1 VTETRRFTPLELVDG
16 RPRWASTDRAQVWR
30 EVLRRRLA
38 TQRLTG
44 DAPSTAAEVVRVLG
58 CVQSQEYGHALWS
71 LGMRT
76 SGLTVADVQAEFDSG
91 SFLRTHILRP
101 TWHFVAAEDIR
112 WILQVTAPRVQ
123 RLNQTIYRQHG
134 LDPATLERGLAI
146 IIEELEGGGHR
157 TRVEL
162 GKALADR
169 GLASQ
174 GTGLAYIV
182 MNAELAGVICSGPIR
197 GAQQTYALL
206 DERVPRTADALRAS
220 ANRAPPHG
228 GGASGG
234 VLSSAS
240 DDDGGGFQARCA
252 SSAGKGDIPELAAR
266 FFLGHG
272 PASIQDLARWS
283 SLTVG
288 QCRDALNVIKDQL
301 GCMSV
306 EGEELWFDP
315 AAPPPGPVPGALLMP
330 LYDEVTLSYPVI
342 NFPQSAGHPHQPG
355 EDLFVGC
362 VIISETNVG
371 LWRRTLRGRKMIME
385 VTVSA
390 GVLSRSRDILEAA
403 AADLATFLG
412 KELELTITS

>member
-1 VTETRRFTPLELVDG
+1 ML
-16 RPRWASTDRAQVWR
+16 S
-30 EVLRRRLA
+30 RRLA

-44 DAPSTAAEVVRVLG
+44 DSPSTAAEVVRVLG

-71 LGMRT
+71 LGLRT

-123 RLNQTIYRQHG
+123 KLNQTIYRQHG

-146 IIEELEGGGHR
+146 LIEELEGGRYR
-157 TRVEL
+157 TRAEL
-162 GKALADR
+162 GRALADR

-174 GTGLAYIV
+174 GIGLAYIV

-206 DERVPRTADALRAS
+206 DERVPRSEDALRAS
-220 ANRAPPHG
+220 ANRAPHG

-240 DDDGGGFQARCA
+240 DKDGGGFQARCA
-252 SSAGKGDIPELAAR
+252 SSARKGDIPELAAR

-283 SLTVG
+283 SLTIG
-288 QCRDALNVIKDQL
+288 QCRDALDVIKDQL
-301 GCMSV
+301 GCISV

-315 AAPPPGPVPGALLMP
+315 AAPSPGPVPGALLMP
-330 LYDEVTLSYPVI
+330 LYDELTLSYPVI
-342 NFPQSAGHPHQPG
+342 NFPRLTGHPHQPG
-355 EDLFVGC
+355 EDLFVGS
-362 VIISETNVG
+362 VLISETNVG

-390 GVLSRSRDILEAA
+390 GVLPKSRDILEAA

>member
-1 VTETRRFTPLELVDG
+1 VTDTRRFTPLELIDG
-16 RPRWASTDRAQVWR
+16 RPRWASTRPAQVWR

-101 TWHFVAAEDIR
+101 TWHFIAAEDIR

-123 RLNQTIYRQHG
+123 KLNQTIYRQHG

-146 IIEELEGGGHR
+146 IIEELEGGRYR

-169 GLASQ
+169 GFAGQ

-182 MNAELAGVICSGPIR
+182 MNAELAGVICSGPVR

-206 DERVPRTADALRAS
+206 DERVPHST
-220 ANRAPPHG
+220 
-228 GGASGG
+228 
-234 VLSSAS
+234 SSA
-240 DDDGGGFQARCA
+240 R
-252 SSAGKGDIPELAAR
+252 KRDIPELAVS

-288 QCRDALNVIKDQL
+288 QCRDALDVIKDQL
-301 GCMSV
+301 DCISV

-355 EDLFVGC
+355 EDLFIGC

-385 VTVSA
+385 MTVSA
-390 GVLSRSRDILEAA
+390 GVLPKSRDILEAA

>member
-1 VTETRRFTPLELVDG
+1 VTETRRFTPLDLVDG
-16 RPRWASTDRAQVWR
+16 RPRWASTHRAQVWR

-146 IIEELEGGGHR
+146 IIEELEGGRYR

-169 GLASQ
+169 GLAGQ
-174 GTGLAYIV
+174 GIGLAYIV
-182 MNAELAGVICSGPIR
+182 MNAELAGLICSGPIR

-206 DERVPRTADALRAS
+206 DERVPHSTGRA
-220 ANRAPPHG
+220 R
-228 GGASGG
+228 
-234 VLSSAS
+234 
-240 DDDGGGFQARCA
+240 
-252 SSAGKGDIPELAAR
+252 KGDIPELAAR
-266 FFLGHG
+266 FFQGHG

-288 QCRDALNVIKDQL
+288 QCRDALDVIKDQL

-306 EGEELWFDP
+306 EGEDLWFDP

-355 EDLFVGC
+355 EDLFIGC

-390 GVLSRSRDILEAA
+390 GVLPKSRDILEAA